1 MGLRDINIKLE
12 YRGFQDEIVRDFYIP
27 LLEESCL
34 YQRAV
39 GFFSSTSLAEIA
51 KGISRFVENG
61 GKIQLVASPKLPEKD
76 IEDIEKGYKLREE
89 AMKQTIL
96 FQLNN
101 PKNFVEEKQL
111 SLLAE
116 LIADNVLDIKIA
128 FMETSGIYHEKMGL
142 FYDEK
147 GDIVAFSGSMNES
160 RMAMLENYETIDT
173 FTSWTDGD
181 RGRVENKK
189 IAFEKI
195 WNDEEK
201 DIKILKFPEL
211 KKEILERYYKGNKSI
226 NEILEAQEPKVKYA
240 INTPQMPEEVQLYEY
255 QLDAIKKWRENKF
268 RGIFDMATGSG
279 KTFTGL
285 GAICELSKFL
295 EDNLFVIIVCPYQ
308 HLVEQ
313 WVEDIKKFNIKPI
326 IGYSASP
333 QRDWKDR
340 LKRSIKKQN
349 LKLDK
354 FCCFI
359 CTNATFS
366 SVDVQDI
373 LDMINGDKLLV
384 VDEAHNFGSP
394 RLQKTLNESYKYRL
408 ALSATLERHNDTLG
422 TEKLYEFFGKKVIE
436 YDLERAIKEGK
447 LTPYKYYPILVYLD
461 EEELEEYRNLS
472 YEICKHIIEK
482 DGKKRLDSY
491 GEILAI
497 ERSRL
502 IAGAKGK
509 LTKLKEVITPYKDDN
524 YMLVYCGATN
534 VLDPKNDSSDTDK
547 GDIRQIDAVVQILGN
562 QLNMKV
568 GKFTS
573 NETIEERKEIKN
585 AFENRDLQGLVA
597 IKCLDEGVNIP
608 NIKTAFIL
616 ASTTNP
622 KEYIQRRGRVLRK
635 SKNIDKEY
643 AEIYDFITLP
653 RSLDAV
659 QYLTLEQMKIEI
671 PLVRKELVRIEE
683 FGRLAI
689 NSIDARELIF
699 KIKDAYKDNIQYLE
713 EEDYNG
719 CCED

>member
-61 GKIQLVASPKLPEKD
+61 GKIQLVASPKLSEKD

-189 IAFEKI
+189 MAFEKI

-211 KKEILERYYKGNKSI
+211 KKEMLVKYYRGDKSI
-226 NEILEAQEPKVKYA
+226 SEILEAQESKVKYA
-240 INTPQMPEEVQLYEY
+240 INTPQMPEKVQLYDY
-255 QLDAIKKWRENKF
+255 QLDAIKKWKENNF
-268 RGIFDMATGSG
+268 RGIFDMATGTG

-295 EDNLFVIIVCPYQ
+295 KDNLFVIIVCPYQ

-313 WVEDIKKFNIKPI
+313 WIEDIKKFNIKPI

-366 SVDVQDI
+366 LYDIQDS
-373 LDMINGDKLLV
+373 LDMIKGDKLLV

-394 RLQKTLNESYKYRL
+394 RLQKTLNDSYKYRL
-408 ALSATLERHNDTLG
+408 ALSATLERYNDPIG
-422 TEKLYEFFGKKVIE
+422 TEKLYEFFEKKVIE

-482 DGKKRLDSY
+482 DGKKKLDPY

-502 IAGAKGK
+502 IAGAKEK

-534 VLDPKNDSSDTDK
+534 VLNPITEINNNNVK
-547 GDIRQIDAVVQILGN
+547 DIRQIDAVIQMLGN
-562 QLNMKV
+562 ELDMKV
-568 GKFTS
+568 NSFTS
-573 NETIEERKEIKN
+573 YEKISERKIIKN
-585 AFENRDLQGLVA
+585 QFENKELQVLIA
-597 IKCLDEGVNIP
+597 IKCLDEGINIP

-616 ASTTNP
+616 ASTNNK

-635 SKNIDKEY
+635 VKNFNKEY
-643 AEIYDFITLP
+643 AEIYDFVTLP
-653 RSLDAV
+653 RKLNTV
-659 QYLTLEQMKIEI
+659 QYLTLKQMKIEI
-671 PLVRKELVRIEE
+671 PLVRKELERMEE
-683 FGRLAI
+683 FRRLSM
-689 NSIDARELIF
+689 NPLTTKELIL
-699 KIKDAYKDNIQYLE
+699 KIENIYKDNIKYLE
-713 EEDYNG
+713 EEDKYEE
-719 CCED
+719 CY

>member
-61 GKIQLVASPKLPEKD
+61 GKIQLVASPKLSEKD

-189 IAFEKI
+189 MAFEKI

-211 KKEILERYYKGNKSI
+211 KKEMLEKYYRGDKSI
-226 NEILEAQEPKVKYA
+226 SEILEAQESKVKYA
-240 INTPQMPEEVQLYEY
+240 INTPQMPEKVQLYDY
-255 QLDAIKKWRENKF
+255 QLDAIKKWKENNF
-268 RGIFDMATGSG
+268 RGIFDMATGTG

-295 EDNLFVIIVCPYQ
+295 KDNLFVIIVCPYQ

-313 WVEDIKKFNIKPI
+313 WIEDIKKFNIKPI

-366 SVDVQDI
+366 LYDIQDS
-373 LDMINGDKLLV
+373 LDMIKGDKLLV

-394 RLQKTLNESYKYRL
+394 RLQKTLNDSYKYRL
-408 ALSATLERHNDTLG
+408 ALSATLERYNDPIG
-422 TEKLYEFFGKKVIE
+422 TEKLYEFFEKKVIE

-482 DGKKRLDSY
+482 DGKKKLDPY

-502 IAGAKGK
+502 IAGAKEK

-534 VLDPKNDSSDTDK
+534 VLNPITEINNNNVK
-547 GDIRQIDAVVQILGN
+547 DIRQIDAVIQMLGN
-562 QLNMKV
+562 ELDMKV
-568 GKFTS
+568 NSFTS
-573 NETIEERKEIKN
+573 YEKISERKIIKN
-585 AFENRDLQGLVA
+585 QFENKELQVLIA
-597 IKCLDEGVNIP
+597 IKCLDEGINIP

-616 ASTTNP
+616 ASTNNK

-635 SKNIDKEY
+635 VKNFNKEY
-643 AEIYDFITLP
+643 AEIYDFVTLP
-653 RSLDAV
+653 RKLNTV
-659 QYLTLEQMKIEI
+659 QYLTLKQMKIEI
-671 PLVRKELVRIEE
+671 PLVRKELERMEE
-683 FGRLAI
+683 FRRLSM
-689 NSIDARELIF
+689 NPLTTKELIL
-699 KIKDAYKDNIQYLE
+699 KIENIYKDNIKYLE
-713 EEDYNG
+713 EEDKYEE
-719 CCED
+719 CY

>member
-1 MGLRDINIKLE
+1 M
-12 YRGFQDEIVRDFYIP
+12 
-27 LLEESCL
+27 
-34 YQRAV
+34 
-39 GFFSSTSLAEIA
+39 
-51 KGISRFVENG
+51 
-61 GKIQLVASPKLPEKD
+61 
-76 IEDIEKGYKLREE
+76 
-89 AMKQTIL
+89 
-96 FQLNN
+96 
-101 PKNFVEEKQL
+101 
-111 SLLAE
+111 
-116 LIADNVLDIKIA
+116 
-128 FMETSGIYHEKMGL
+128 
-142 FYDEK
+142 
-147 GDIVAFSGSMNES
+147 
-160 RMAMLENYETIDT
+160 
-173 FTSWTDGD
+173 
-181 RGRVENKK
+181 
-189 IAFEKI
+189 AFEKI
-195 WNDEEK
+195 WNNEEK

-211 KKEILERYYKGNKSI
+211 KKEILERYYKGDKSI
-226 NEILEAQEPKVKYA
+226 SEILEAQEPKIKYA

-268 RGIFDMATGSG
+268 RGIFDMATGAG

-366 SVDVQDI
+366 SNDVQDS

-384 VDEAHNFGSP
+384 VDEAHNFGSL
-394 RLQKTLNESYKYRL
+394 RLQKTLNDSYKYRL

-422 TEKLYEFFGKKVIE
+422 TEKLYEFFEKKVIE

-482 DGKKRLDSY
+482 DGKKRLDPY

-534 VLDPKNDSSDTDK
+534 VLNPENDSSDTDN
-547 GDIRQIDAVVQILGN
+547 GDVRQIDAVIQILGN

-643 AEIYDFITLP
+643 AEIYDFVTLP
-653 RSLDAV
+653 RSLDAI

-683 FGRLAI
+683 FGRLAM
-689 NSIDARELIF
+689 NSIDSRELIF

-713 EEDYNG
+713 EEEKYG
-719 CCED
+719 ECC